1 MISLKRVGNKKI
13 TILTICYDFLGHEN
27 QISAGWEGFYKP
39 EVLRTHVDTMSLWGQ
54 KD

>member
-1 MISLKRVGNKKI
+1 MISLKRDGNKKI

-27 QISAGWEGFYKP
+27 RKP